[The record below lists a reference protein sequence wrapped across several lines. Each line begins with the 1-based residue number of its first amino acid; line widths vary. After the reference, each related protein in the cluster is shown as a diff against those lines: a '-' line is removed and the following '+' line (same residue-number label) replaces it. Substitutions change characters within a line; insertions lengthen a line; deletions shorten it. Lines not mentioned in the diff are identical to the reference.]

1 MHCCWSHLPL
11 LNPQS
16 GARVLTWLTCQD
28 VAMQGLCPPTSLMSI
43 SLKSVSGFL
52 AWGPYGSYKMG
63 SLSPSP
69 LRGS

>member
-28 VAMQGLCPPTSLMSI
+28 VAMQGLCPPHLFDVHI
-43 SLKSVSGFL
+43 LEVGL
-52 AWGPYGSYKMG
+52 WILGLGPLWILQNGVTVTI
-63 SLSPSP
+63 PT
-69 LRGS
+69 